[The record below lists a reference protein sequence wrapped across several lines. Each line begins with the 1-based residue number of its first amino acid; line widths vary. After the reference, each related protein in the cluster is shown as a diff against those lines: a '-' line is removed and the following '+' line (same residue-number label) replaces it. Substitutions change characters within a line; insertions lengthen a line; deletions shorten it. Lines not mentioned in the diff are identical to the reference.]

1 MAWQGV
7 PFLHES
13 LGFMDSGVLTL
24 NRIPLITVD
33 TGFGWDA
40 ILASLIAA
48 IVGGAIP
55 AYISWRAIK
64 NNNDSLMHDRET
76 QSRLAEKQLT
86 AQLIVT
92 SRQQW
97 INDCREHAAR
107 FIGSVQMILNI
118 QNRIHLDLNGPFN
131 KTIDEVTN
139 DLAHKMH
146 TSLAEATF
154 YKAKIEMLLNP
165 DEEQSIKVSRVMSDI
180 INMVNDYSYDDL
192 VNYRGVNKMFDELKD
207 AFNVI
212 MKSEWKRI
220 KNFN

>member
-7 PFLHES
+7 PFLHQS

-64 NNNDSLMHDRET
+64 NNNDSLMQDRET

-86 AQLIVT
+86 AQLVVS

-97 INDCREHAAR
+97 INDCREYAAR
-107 FIGSVQMILNI
+107 YIGSIQLLLNI
-118 QNRIHLDLNGPFN
+118 QNRIHFDLTEYKEKRF
-131 KTIDEVTN
+131 DEIVNTS
-139 DLAHKMH
+139 ASKMH
-146 TSLAEATF
+146 DTLTDATF
-154 YKAKIEMLLNP
+154 YKSKIELLLNP
-165 DEEQSIKVSRVMSDI
+165 NEEVAIKISKIMTRI
-180 INMVNDYSYDDL
+180 IDKVNKYSYAEP
-192 VNYRGVNKMFDELKD
+192 VNYDEVGEMFDELKN
-207 AFNVI
+207 AFSA
-212 MKSEWKRI
+212 MLKDEWERI
-220 KNFN
+220 KRFE